1 MDDESIYGP
10 EMHRLGFG
18 EAVGMGLLTDYKVL
32 VLAVD
37 EQSVAQTFQQQSDE
51 RDELSLSDAARIVG
65 CWNGLAKRGQSEHSF
80 GDDAAPMR
88 RAVAFSGTIADSK
101 AIQRLF
107 SSVVEQYI
115 DVHDLDAAG
124 DDQEPVLRTEVRHVD
139 GSYNA
144 LERNRELDWLKETTP
159 EGTCRV
165 LTNARCLSE
174 GVDVP
179 ALDAVLF
186 LSPRKSVV
194 DVVQSV
200 GRVMRRAEGKNYGY
214 IILPVGIPAGS
225 TPEAGLSG
233 NRRYEVVW
241 EVLQALR
248 AHDERFDAMVNKI
261 ELNKARD
268 AKINI
273 IGVRGGGPTDET
285 LSSGDGSGTS
295 TGGSGTAGGHGGPTS
310 GSGSAGTDG
319 PGSQLW
325 LGLAWP
331 ALDDWR
337 NAIYARV
344 VTKVG
349 NRRYWETWAKDIA
362 EIAERHTTRITAL
375 LAEPSTGVKTQF
387 DAFLA
392 GLRGNLNDNIT
403 RESTI
408 EMLSQHLISRPVF
421 EALFEDYNFAEHNP
435 VARTMQQM
443 LDVLDEH
450 SVEDENA
457 SLEKFY
463 ESVRVRARGIDNA
476 EGRQRI
482 IVELYDKFFAHAFP
496 RTVDKLGIVYTPVE
510 VVDFIL

>member
-1 MDDESIYGP
+1 
-10 EMHRLGFG
+10 
-18 EAVGMGLLTDYKVL
+18 
-32 VLAVD
+32 
-37 EQSVAQTFQQQSDE
+37 
-51 RDELSLSDAARIVG
+51 
-65 CWNGLAKRGQSEHSF
+65 
-80 GDDAAPMR
+80 MR
-88 RAVAFSGTIADSK
+88 RAVAFAGSIADSK

-115 DVHDLDAAG
+115 DVHDLDATG
-124 DDQEPVLRTEVRHVD
+124 DDSEPVLRTQVRHVD
-139 GSYNA
+139 GTYNA
-144 LERNRELDWLKETTP
+144 LERNRELDWVKERTP
-159 EGTCRV
+159 DGTCRV
-165 LTNARCLSE
+165 LTNARRCLSE

-200 GRVMRRAEGKNYGY
+200 GRVMRRSEGKQYGY

-225 TPEAGLSG
+225 TPEEGLAG

-261 ELNKARD
+261 ELNKSRD
-268 AKINI
+268 SKVNV
-273 IGVRGGGPTDET
+273 IGVRDLTGTGA
-285 LSSGDGSGTS
+285 GSGAEQ
-295 TGGSGTAGGHGGPTS
+295 GSGPNAQGTS
-310 GSGSAGTDG
+310 GH
-319 PGSQLW
+319 GSQLA

-331 ALDDWR
+331 ALGDWR
-337 NAIYARV
+337 DAIYSRV

-362 EIAERHTTRITAL
+362 DIADRHMTRISAL
-375 LAEPSTGVKTQF
+375 LADRGTGVQDQF

-392 GLRGNLNDNIT
+392 GLRGNLNDNIS
-403 RESTI
+403 RDAAI

-421 EALFEDYNFAEHNP
+421 EALFEGYDFAEHNP
-435 VARTMQQM
+435 VARTMQRM
-443 LDVLDEH
+443 LDTLDEH
-450 SVEDENA
+450 SIDDENA

-463 ESVRVRARGIDNA
+463 DSVRVRARGIDNA

-482 IVELYDKFFAHAFP
+482 IVELYEKFFAHAFP
-496 RTVDKLGIVYTPVE
+496 RTVSNLGIVYTPVE
-510 VVDFIL
+510 IVDFILRSADWALRQEFGYGLTDEGVHVIDGFTGTGTFMTRSLQSGLIKPHDHARKYTSELHPNELLVLA